1 MTHSMGTRRYQI
13 REKIFSLGDDFVIKD
28 EEGISVYNVRSKL
41 LTLGDKLVFEDM
53 AGNRL
58 YKIEEEYWACIKTF
72 KLISPFN
79 NATVATVEEQF
90 SCCFPSFSIKS
101 IYGHY
106 EIDGSI
112 GAYSFKLTKNGKI
125 VATVDK
131 EFFAFSDTYGVEIIE
146 TEDPAFILALVIVLD
161 QICHDD

>member
-1 MTHSMGTRRYQI
+1 MGKSVVSSIGKEDLPELNTEAGNILRSDI
-13 REKIFSLGDDFVIKD
+13 IN
-28 EEGISVYNVRSKL
+28 SVY
-41 LTLGDKLVFEDM
+41 D
-53 AGNRL
+53 AGL
-58 YKIEEEYWACIKTF
+58 KDYWACFKTF

-79 NATVATVEEQF
+79 NAEVATVEEQF
-90 SCCFPSFSIKS
+90 SCCFPAFTINS

-112 GAYSFKLTKNGKI
+112 GAHSFTLTKNGMI

-131 EFFAFSDTYGVEIIE
+131 KFFAFSDTYGVEIVE

-161 QICHDD
+161 QTCHDE